1 LFQQFFKGGSGAA
14 SHCYGEHMLKR
25 LLKNIGFAVLFVLMF
40 NLLDFVFDRV
50 IAHTA
55 FTFDSLSNIVLPL
68 ILAILVIAYFSLF
81 RKHIRKHN
89 A

>member
-1 LFQQFFKGGSGAA
+1 
-14 SHCYGEHMLKR
+14 MLKR

>member
-1 LFQQFFKGGSGAA
+1 
-14 SHCYGEHMLKR
+14 MKR
-25 LLKNIGFAVLFVLMF
+25 LLKNMGFAVLFVLMF

-68 ILAILVIAYFSLF
+68 VLAILVIAYFALF
-81 RKHIRKHN
+81 RRHWRRHD